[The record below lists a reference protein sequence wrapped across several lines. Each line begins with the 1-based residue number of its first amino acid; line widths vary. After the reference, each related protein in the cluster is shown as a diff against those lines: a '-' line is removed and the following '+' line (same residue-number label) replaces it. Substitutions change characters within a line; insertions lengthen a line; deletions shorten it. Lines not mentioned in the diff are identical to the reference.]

1 MESTIGNSALRQ
13 AIGTS
18 RGQIFFLLS
27 KQMDLELKELDL
39 HKARSFINTFRF
51 IDDMY
56 AINSNGLF
64 AKHFKE
70 IYPKELDLKK
80 GNMPTKASFLD
91 NDLDLKDNKNID

>member
-1 MESTIGNSALRQ
+1 
-13 AIGTS
+13 
-18 RGQIFFLLS
+18 
-27 KQMDLELKELDL
+27 
-39 HKARSFINTFRF
+39 
-51 IDDMY
+51 MY
-56 AINSNGLF
+56 EINSNGLF